1 MIFLIILVIVLAA
14 MGLFKLFGGK
24 NDKKETS
31 APSTSPEVTTEA
43 TVAPEPAT
51 EPEPSTEAPK
61 IYKTTASPRLN
72 VRAEPSQT
80 GAVLGTLV
88 PGTVVEYVQAH
99 DQDWAV
105 IMFEGKQ
112 AYVSSKYLAAEEAP
126 QQSNAETEATT
137 AAQ

>member
-1 MIFLIILVIVLAA
+1 M
-14 MGLFKLFGGK
+14 
-24 NDKKETS
+24 
-31 APSTSPEVTTEA
+31 
-43 TVAPEPAT
+43 
-51 EPEPSTEAPK
+51 
-61 IYKTTASPRLN
+61 
-72 VRAEPSQT
+72 
-80 GAVLGTLV
+80 
-88 PGTVVEYVQAH
+88 VEYVQAH